1 MSDEPRLSAHA
12 STHDCLPYAA
22 LYRLMVLPVTTIM
35 QARYITRLVRLRA
48 SLLSLGFV
56 ALVGCS
62 KDGPAPAAP
71 APQVGVVAAE
81 PQDVPL
87 KRGLVG
93 RLSAYYSANVTAR
106 VSGVLQKRLYAEGG
120 EVKAGQVLFE
130 IDPTYYR
137 TILDNDLATLAEDQ
151 ATYDNDRLMAERDH
165 KLLPVG
171 TVSQQMV
178 DSADAAQRSAAAKV
192 KADEAAVEGAR
203 VNLTYTKVTSP
214 ITGMAGEQQVT
225 AGAVVGN
232 GTSDAG
238 AGGTLLTTVQ
248 QVDPLY
254 VNFTISSA
262 DLVTLRQAQSQGDVT
277 LAAPHDVKVGI
288 TLPNGSTYDQLG
300 TLDFSDVSVNSVT
313 GAVNLRAR
321 VPNPRHQLL
330 PGMYVS
336 LDVNLGEQKSVFLI
350 PQQAIERDTI
360 GAYVM
365 VVGKDGKVARKDV
378 HATDSYGN
386 NWIVTGG
393 LTTGDQVIVSGLQT
407 VHEGALAKASP
418 WIEPGKGAKAEQV
431 GAASA
436 PSGRPAGNPA

>member
-1 MSDEPRLSAHA
+1 MRL
-12 STHDCLPYAA
+12 LP
-22 LYRLMVLPVTTIM
+22 
-35 QARYITRLVRLRA
+35 LRA

-62 KDGPAPAAP
+62 KESPPPAAP
-71 APQVGVVAAE
+71 APQVGVVTAE
-81 PQDVPL
+81 PQEVPL

-93 RLSAYYSANVTAR
+93 RLSAYYNANVTAR
-106 VSGVLQKRLYAEGG
+106 VSGVLLKRLYAEGG

-137 TILDNDLATLAEDQ
+137 TMLDNDLATLAEDQ
-151 ATYDNDRLMAERDH
+151 ATEVNDRLLAERYH
-165 KLLPVG
+165 KLLAVG
-171 TVSQQMV
+171 SVSQQMV
-178 DSADAAQRSAAAKV
+178 DTADAAERSAAAKV
-192 KADEAAVEGAR
+192 KADQAVVEGAR
-203 VNLTYTKVTSP
+203 VNLSYTKVTSP

-248 QVDPLY
+248 QIDPLY

-262 DLVTLRQAQSQGDVT
+262 DLVTLRQAQSEGDVA
-277 LAAPHDVKVGI
+277 LAAPHDVKVQI
-288 TLPNGSTYDQLG
+288 VLPNGTPYDQLG

-321 VPNPRHQLL
+321 VPNPRHELL
-330 PGMYVS
+330 PGMYAS
-336 LDVNLGEQKSVFLI
+336 LSVDLGKQKSVFLI
-350 PQQAIERDTI
+350 PQQGIERDTV
-360 GAYVM
+360 GAYAM

-386 NWIVTGG
+386 DWIVTSG
-393 LTTGDQVIVSGLQT
+393 LADGDQVIVSGLQT
-407 VHEGALAKASP
+407 VHEGAQALASP
-418 WIEPGKGAKAEQV
+418 WVEPGKGAKPEQV
-431 GAASA
+431 GSASVS
-436 PSGRPAGNPA
+436 SGRPSGNPS

>member
-1 MSDEPRLSAHA
+1 MRL
-12 STHDCLPYAA
+12 LP
-22 LYRLMVLPVTTIM
+22 
-35 QARYITRLVRLRA
+35 LRA

-62 KDGPAPAAP
+62 KDGPPPAAP
-71 APQVGVVAAE
+71 APQVGVITAQ

-87 KRGLVG
+87 KRDLVG
-93 RLSAYYSANVTAR
+93 RLSAYYNANVTAR
-106 VSGVLQKRLYAEGG
+106 VSGVLLKRLYAEGS

-137 TILDNDLATLAEDQ
+137 TMLDNDLATLAEDQ
-151 ATYDNDRLMAERDH
+151 ATEVNTRLIDDRYR

-171 TVSQQMV
+171 SVSQQMV
-178 DSADAAQRSAAAKV
+178 DTADATERSAAAKV
-192 KADEAAVEGAR
+192 KADEAAVEAAR
-203 VNLTYTKVTSP
+203 VNLSYTKVVAP

-232 GTSDAG
+232 GTADAG

-262 DLVTLRQAQSQGDVT
+262 DLVTLRQAQSDGNIA
-277 LAAPHDVKVGI
+277 LAAPHDVKVQIG
-288 TLPNGSTYDQLG
+288 LPNGTTYGQLG

-321 VPNPRHQLL
+321 VPNPRHELL

-336 LDVNLGEQKSVFLI
+336 LNVDLGKQKSAFLI
-350 PQQAIERDTI
+350 PQQAIERDTV
-360 GAYVM
+360 GAYAL
-365 VVGKDGKVARKDV
+365 VVGKDGKVERKDV

-386 NWIVTGG
+386 DWIVTGG
-393 LTTGDQVIVSGLQT
+393 LADGDQVVVSGLQT
-407 VHEGALAKASP
+407 VHEGALAKATP
-418 WIEPGKGAKAEQV
+418 WTEPGQDAKPAQV
-431 GAASA
+431 GSASVS
-436 PSGRPAGNPA
+436 SGRPAGNPS

>member
-1 MSDEPRLSAHA
+1 M
-12 STHDCLPYAA
+12 CLAA
-22 LYRLMVLPVTTIM
+22 LYRLMVLPLTTIM
-35 QARYITRLVRLRA
+35 QTRCPTRFTRLRA

-56 ALVGCS
+56 ALAGCS
-62 KDGPAPAAP
+62 KDAPPSAAP
-71 APQVGVVAAE
+71 APQVGVVTAE
-81 PQDVPL
+81 PTDVPL
-87 KRGLVG
+87 KRALVG

-106 VSGVLQKRLYAEGG
+106 VSGVLQKRLYAEGT

-137 TILDNDLATLAEDQ
+137 TMLDNDLATLAEDQ
-151 ATYDNDRLMAERDH
+151 ATYDNDHLIAERYR
-165 KLLPVG
+165 KLLPMG

-178 DSADAAQRSAAAKV
+178 DNADAALRSAAAKV
-192 KADEAAVEGAR
+192 KADEAAVEAAR
-203 VNLTYTKVTSP
+203 VSLSYTKVTSP

-262 DLVTLRQAQSQGDVT
+262 DLVTLRQAQSQGDVA
-277 LAAPHDVKVGI
+277 LAAPHDVKVQI
-288 TLPNGSTYDQLG
+288 VLPNGTTYDQLG

-321 VPNPRHQLL
+321 LPNPRHELL

-336 LDVNLGEQKSVFLI
+336 LNADLGEQKNVFLV
-350 PQQAIERDTI
+350 PQQAIERDTV
-360 GAYVM
+360 GAYAM
-365 VVGKDGKVARKDV
+365 VVDKDGKVARKDV
-378 HATDSYGN
+378 QTTDSDGTD
-386 NWIVTGG
+386 WIVTGG
-393 LTTGDQVIVSGLQT
+393 LAAGDEVIVSGLQT

-418 WIEPGKGAKAEQV
+418 WTEPHHGEKAEQV

-436 PSGRPAGNPA
+436 SSGRAPGNPS